1 MDDSTGRE
9 AQEARWRAWMIA
21 TQAGDAAAYD
31 KLLAELL
38 PRLRQYIRRRV
49 FDVNAQEDVV
59 QNVFLSLHRARHTYR
74 AERPFSPWLYAVAR
88 NAVIDYTRSR
98 GRRLGREL
106 SLEADAGVEPVAAP
120 ADPHA
125 DDLAPELIE
134 ALQALPDNQREAV
147 TLIHLE
153 GLSVAEASERAGVS
167 KSALKVRAHR
177 GYRALHALLEDWER
191 E

>member
-153 GLSVAEASERAGVS
+153 GLSVAVASERAGVS

>member
-88 NAVIDYTRSR
+88 NAAIDYTRSR

>member
-1 MDDSTGRE
+1 
-9 AQEARWRAWMIA
+9 MIA

>member
-120 ADPHA
+120 ADLHA

-153 GLSVAEASERAGVS
+153 GLSVAVASERAGVS

>member
-1 MDDSTGRE
+1 
-9 AQEARWRAWMIA
+9 MIA

-106 SLEADAGVEPVAAP
+106 SLEADAVVEPVAAP
-120 ADPHA
+120 VDPHA
-125 DDLAPELIE
+125 DDLALELIE
-134 ALQALPDNQREAV
+134 ALKALPDNQREAV

-153 GLSVAEASERAGVS
+153 GLSVAEASERAAVS

>member
-1 MDDSTGRE
+1 MV
-9 AQEARWRAWMIA
+9 A

-134 ALQALPDNQREAV
+134 ALQALP
-147 TLIHLE
+147 TT
-153 GLSVAEASERAGVS
+153 SEKPS
-167 KSALKVRAHR
+167 P
-177 GYRALHALLEDWER
+177 
-191 E
+191 